1 MDIISLQELQEKM
14 DRHDDL
20 KLVMT
25 LGELAFQ
32 GKHIPGSINIY
43 SKAEMLEQLDP
54 QDEIVVYCS
63 DQMCPASI
71 MAYHLLIEHGYK
83 NVRRFS
89 GGLAEWEDAGLPLEG
104 ELVNS
109 GE

>member
-1 MDIISLQELQEKM
+1 MDLISLQELQEKI
-14 DRHDDL
+14 DRQDDF

-43 SKAEMLEQLDP
+43 SKKEMLEQLNPED
-54 QDEIVVYCS
+54 DIVVYCS

-71 MAYHLLIEHGYK
+71 MAYHLLKEHEYQS
-83 NVRRFS
+83 VRRYS
-89 GGLAEWEDAGLPLEG
+89 GGLAEWQEAGLPMEG
-104 ELVNS
+104 ELV
-109 GE
+109 E